1 MQDFEKIYA
10 EYFGEVYKFVLSLC
24 QNVSLAEEI
33 TQETFFKALK
43 NIDSFKG
50 NSKLSSWLCQIAKNT
65 LYSYLRKDKEKVEY
79 PLELIVTEENL
90 EKQFSN
96 KETYLAIHKV
106 VHKLNEPY
114 KEVFLLRTFCE
125 LSFSQIG
132 VLFEKSENWA
142 RVTYYRAKVMIKEE
156 IE

>member
-1 MQDFEKIYA
+1 M
-10 EYFGEVYKFVLSLC
+10 
-24 QNVSLAEEI
+24 
-33 TQETFFKALK
+33 
-43 NIDSFKG
+43 
-50 NSKLSSWLCQIAKNT
+50 QIAKNT
-65 LYSYLRKDKEKVEY
+65 LYSYLRKNKEKVEY
-79 PLELIVTEENL
+79 LLELIVSEENL

-156 IE
+156 LE

>member
-1 MQDFEKIYA
+1 MLLNFIKVDFREDLLLKK
-10 EYFGEVYKFVLSLC
+10 YF
-24 QNVSLAEEI
+24 
-33 TQETFFKALK
+33 
-43 NIDSFKG
+43 
-50 NSKLSSWLCQIAKNT
+50 
-65 LYSYLRKDKEKVEY
+65 
-79 PLELIVTEENL
+79 ELINSGVKPSEILVLMQNSTL
-90 EKQFSN
+90 KKQFSN

-142 RVTYYRAKVMIKEE
+142 RVTYDRAKVMIKEE
-156 IE
+156 LE